1 MTKYIIRRILQAI
14 PLLIIISIITFLLMS
29 LAPGDPTAMYENPE
43 ADSTQDLSVIREQ
56 LGLDQPIYIQYYKWL
71 KLLVLEGN
79 MGYSFEDGRPVMEK
93 IFERAPATMTLVGTA
108 ILLSTI
114 IAIPIGVYSAV
125 KQYSKV
131 DYFFTGYA
139 FLGIAVPQFFIAL
152 IVILVF
158 SLHLGWFPASGMRE
172 NYDAFDLWDRLYH
185 LTLPAL
191 TLAFGLIATKTR
203 FMRSSML
210 EVIKQD
216 FIRTARAKGLT
227 ENKVIFKHALR
238 NSLLPIITILALQL
252 PALLGGALFIEQLF
266 AWPGLGRL
274 TINAIFIRDY
284 QVIMGTT
291 MIVSVMVVCANLV
304 ADILYAIVDPRIQ
317 YSKN

>member
-1 MTKYIIRRILQAI
+1 
-14 PLLIIISIITFLLMS
+14 MS

-291 MIVSVMVVCANLV
+291 MIVSVMVVVANLV

-317 YSKN
+317 YGKN

>member
-1 MTKYIIRRILQAI
+1 
-14 PLLIIISIITFLLMS
+14 MS